1 MKKGFTIWIPDDSK
15 LEGIQI
21 AISLKTENDRSVTL
35 FQETP
40 EQLREHNE
48 WLFRMNGAAVPV
60 ENGQAMAA
68 VQEKTREEK
77 K

>member
-1 MKKGFTIWIPDDSK
+1 MTELFEYV
-15 LEGIQI
+15 LI
-21 AISLKTENDRSVTL
+21 ALACPLLLPLVTESED
-35 FQETP
+35 P